1 MKVIIAGGRDFN
13 DYEKLRIYCDHIL
26 EDQTDIEIVSGTARG
41 ADQLGERYAKEKS
54 YKVTRFPADWS
65 KGKSAG
71 YVRNEEMAKY
81 ADALIAFW
89 DSKSK
94 GTGHMIDLA
103 KKYKL
108 KLRICDY
115 TMK

>member
-1 MKVIIAGGRDFN
+1 MKIIIAGSRDFD
-13 DYEKLRIYCDHIL
+13 DYKKLRKYCDFYL
-26 EDQTDIEIVSGTARG
+26 QSQTDIEIVSGTAKG
-41 ADQLGERYAKEKS
+41 ADQLGEKYAKEKG
-54 YKVTRFPADWS
+54 YPVKQFPADWS

-89 DSKSK
+89 NGLSK

-108 KLRICDY
+108 KIRICNY
-115 TMK
+115 TM